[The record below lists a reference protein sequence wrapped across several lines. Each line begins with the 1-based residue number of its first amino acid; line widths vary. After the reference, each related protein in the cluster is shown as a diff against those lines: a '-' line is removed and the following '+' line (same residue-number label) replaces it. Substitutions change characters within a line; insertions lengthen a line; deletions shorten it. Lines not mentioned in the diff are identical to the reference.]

1 MKKIHRIVVA
11 PLVAMLALSGCQN
24 EEPFNKPKEGLP
36 VNSVSFT
43 MTSPDKEQIAITRAS
58 EQVESN
64 VERMAILFY
73 KGDEKPIIAYV
84 DNMPAP
90 SSTSG

>member
-1 MKKIHRIVVA
+1 
-11 PLVAMLALSGCQN
+11 MLALSGCQN

-58 EQVESN
+58 EEVESN
-64 VERMAILFY
+64 VERMAILST
-73 KGDEKPIIAYV
+73 KV
-84 DNMPAP
+84 MRNL
-90 SSTSG
+90 SSPTSTTCRRLQARQDQTTSTLSS